1 VFDRRDYLIS
11 DLHEA
16 KFDLGFFDTWDTGA
30 LFIFH
35 EAGIKNVF
43 GINNTQLNAY
53 QFKYAGKDFP
63 INVPGFIQYMTK
75 YLFGNFRN
83 LFGTNRR

>member
-1 VFDRRDYLIS
+1 MFDRRDYLIS

-63 INVPGFIQYMTK
+63 KNVPGFYIGYHK
-75 YLFGNFRN
+75 ILAR
-83 LFGTNRR
+83 